1 MRSMVTGWFMWARDG
16 LLRLAGQKF
25 RQQWALNHT
34 LQRYTRMISG
44 QHSRLI
50 VPGRAID
57 LSLDKCYIPLELR
70 SGQVA
75 GGDQILNRSGA
86 VLILG
91 DPGSGK
97 SALMSR
103 YVRTLCQNAQESRR
117 RARIPVYVPL
127 FELRERINTESI
139 ATLTSEQ
146 AFDLL
151 NTWLR
156 STLTAQRLYDAQD
169 FLSAMAHSAE
179 NGVVVLLDGL
189 DELDALSVSQI
200 EIFVLRLI
208 EYLRNAPGRNL
219 VVLGSRPQALEFA
232 PRLIRTEGIRTVEL
246 QKFSPAAIY
255 SFLLRWPYG
264 SHLDPTKEAQRIFA
278 KLRRSATLFDACSNP
293 LSLALYISRDL
304 RRQQTGVYDEAEIID
319 TRAEFFTE
327 ILGYLLVRRRTH
339 REGAPT
345 PNFTFRQSRFDYFAA
360 VARDH
365 IASDEAF
372 NRMSATHLTANIG
385 SLVPEGKGIDETV
398 VAIAQETGLVK
409 LNEDG
414 TWSFIHRSFLDYFLA
429 LSLATAQSNKQ
440 ISRLLTLLNKSPLR
454 YEEGF
459 YLACGLMASRS
470 WPRLPELLKQLGD
483 NAFVGSHYPR
493 ACLEAQAY
501 SVPDFADRI
510 RFYCAR
516 WKREKTDKQLLHD
529 LVSVLIDYERSCRV
543 LGRGAEVSFAG
554 QLWPSLKDEGY
565 SLLQAVQLDVELGMT
580 VLGQR
585 DVSSVIQSSPTEEA
599 VIALYDPNV
608 ARALEMSS
616 FRSDPRLAAIMAESA
631 LRSSLLAIDLSR
643 EDPHMLSIKDTQEQ
657 WPQAWPIRNSKYAA
671 VLSHALPYIRALP
684 PPQRAEFPHL
694 SLLADTKPIRR
705 LRFDLAVGDFRVT
718 LVAAS
723 FVFAILLPFLIAG
736 ESPLV
741 VGGIAIGLLALL
753 VIVARLLVLRRR
765 LTLASSRILNLQPV
779 RSDVGSS
786 LGNRICIVNGSASEL
801 RRVTFRRPS
810 SGDGDFVAVYDRSIP
825 LVWRRYCPQLGSAR
839 LPRSACAVLQH
850 VWTEDIR
857 QIVKVVA

>member
-1 MRSMVTGWFMWARDG
+1 
-16 LLRLAGQKF
+16 
-25 RQQWALNHT
+25 
-34 LQRYTRMISG
+34 
-44 QHSRLI
+44 
-50 VPGRAID
+50 
-57 LSLDKCYIPLELR
+57 
-70 SGQVA
+70 
-75 GGDQILNRSGA
+75 
-86 VLILG
+86 
-91 DPGSGK
+91 
-97 SALMSR
+97 MSR

-365 IASDEAF
+365 
-372 NRMSATHLTANIG
+372 
-385 SLVPEGKGIDETV
+385 
-398 VAIAQETGLVK
+398 
-409 LNEDG
+409 
-414 TWSFIHRSFLDYFLA
+414 
-429 LSLATAQSNKQ
+429 LSL
-440 ISRLLTLLNKSPLR
+440 I
-454 YEEGF
+454 
-459 YLACGLMASRS
+459 
-470 WPRLPELLKQLGD
+470 
-483 NAFVGSHYPR
+483 H
-493 ACLEAQAY
+493 
-501 SVPDFADRI
+501 I
-510 RFYCAR
+510 
-516 WKREKTDKQLLHD
+516 
-529 LVSVLIDYERSCRV
+529 
-543 LGRGAEVSFAG
+543 
-554 QLWPSLKDEGY
+554 
-565 SLLQAVQLDVELGMT
+565 
-580 VLGQR
+580 
-585 DVSSVIQSSPTEEA
+585 
-599 VIALYDPNV
+599 
-608 ARALEMSS
+608 
-616 FRSDPRLAAIMAESA
+616 
-631 LRSSLLAIDLSR
+631 
-643 EDPHMLSIKDTQEQ
+643 
-657 WPQAWPIRNSKYAA
+657 
-671 VLSHALPYIRALP
+671 
-684 PPQRAEFPHL
+684 
-694 SLLADTKPIRR
+694 
-705 LRFDLAVGDFRVT
+705 
-718 LVAAS
+718 
-723 FVFAILLPFLIAG
+723 
-736 ESPLV
+736 
-741 VGGIAIGLLALL
+741 
-753 VIVARLLVLRRR
+753 
-765 LTLASSRILNLQPV
+765 
-779 RSDVGSS
+779 
-786 LGNRICIVNGSASEL
+786 
-801 RRVTFRRPS
+801 
-810 SGDGDFVAVYDRSIP
+810 
-825 LVWRRYCPQLGSAR
+825 
-839 LPRSACAVLQH
+839 
-850 VWTEDIR
+850 
-857 QIVKVVA
+857 